1 MMQVQ
6 GTSILPQIAIGK
18 IRFLQVQPQRHA
30 EYGESPEKERE
41 RLVRAREA
49 AGARLTKLYE

>member
-41 RLVRAREA
+41 RFVRARQPV
-49 AGARLTKLYE
+49 RD